1 MAVRVLIADSS
12 GVTRDIIRHH
22 LECGGCEIVGETKTV
37 EQALNLFRTARP
49 DVVMLD
55 PGLNSTDHGDPLK
68 MFRTIR
74 EESPSTSVIV
84 VSASRS
90 PETQRLFLR
99 EGALDC
105 VVEPFDSR
113 GFENMWRKLSKIY
126 PELDRRQPVMAG
138 SAAGARAMR
147 A

>member
-22 LECGGCEIVGETKTV
+22 LECGGCDIVGETKTV
-37 EQALNLFRTARP
+37 EQALNVFRAARP

-55 PGLNSTDHGDPLK
+55 PGLNSSDGTDPLK

-74 EESPSTSVIV
+74 EESPSTSVVI

-90 PETQRLFLR
+90 PEIQRLFLR

-113 GFENMWRKLSKIY
+113 GFENMWRRLSAVY
-126 PELDRRQPVMAG
+126 PELKRGQPAVPG
-138 SAAGARAMR
+138 PQLGVRALR